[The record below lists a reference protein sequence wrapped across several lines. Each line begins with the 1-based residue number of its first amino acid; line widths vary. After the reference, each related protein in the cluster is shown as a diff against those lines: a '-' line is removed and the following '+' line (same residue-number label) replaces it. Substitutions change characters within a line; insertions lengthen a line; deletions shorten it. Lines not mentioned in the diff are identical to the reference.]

1 MLRSAYRRPGCKHTP
16 RPRWS
21 MRLPRS
27 AAPAGPKAGSAQTP
41 PADARRRPSV
51 DVELVALGVPQRD
64 RVVVKALLEFLAQVA
79 EQRGAEVTQPPGL
92 GVHALL
98 AGLDREVP
106 PAAGVDVEVEA
117 VADGLAVGHDLDPD
131 ARSGAIRIDDG
142 VRAPA
147 EPGLGQPDVAPPVVP
162 GDKAGR
168 RRFQHVA
175 QGLGPEAGQRLG
187 VADAVDDEL
196 VPDSHGSPL
205 VRPRPRRT
213 ARQVCRGPTTV
224 RSDRSGTGSQ
234 EGGRAAARSPTPVV
248 RGRQV
253 ARNHFTGPDRA
264 ACIAAIAPGQG
275 G

>member
-1 MLRSAYRRPGCKHTP
+1 MPGGYP
-16 RPRWS
+16 
-21 MRLPRS
+21 
-27 AAPAGPKAGSAQTP
+27 
-41 PADARRRPSV
+41 RRRPPRCYALSRTMITIRRLPARSPSEAIGAASDPTVLAACFRRQNPVSAHSPAKTQKSALV
-51 DVELVALGVPQRD
+51 DIELVALGIPQRD
-64 RVVVKALLEFLAQVA
+64 RVVVKALLEFLAQIA
-79 EQRGAEVTQPPGL
+79 QQRGAEVAQPPGL

-131 ARSGAIRIDDG
+131 ARSGAIRIDDA

-168 RRFQHVA
+168 RRLQHVA
-175 QGLGPEAGQRLG
+175 QGLGPEAGQLLG

-196 VPDSHGSPL
+196 VSDSHGSPL

-213 ARQVCRGPTTV
+213 TRQVCRGPTTV
-224 RSDRSGTGSQ
+224 LGPRRVWKPPELCPTWS
-234 EGGRAAARSPTPVV
+234 ANLSPK
-248 RGRQV
+248 
-253 ARNHFTGPDRA
+253 
-264 ACIAAIAPGQG
+264 
-275 G
+275 

>member
-79 EQRGAEVTQPPGL
+79 KQRGAEVAQPPGL
-92 GVHALL
+92 GVHAVL
-98 AGLDREVP
+98 AGLVREVP
-106 PAAGVDVEVEA
+106 PAAGVDVEMKA
-117 VADGLAVGHDLDPD
+117 VADGLAVGHNLDPD
-131 ARSGAIRIDDG
+131 ARSGAIRIDDA

-147 EPGLGQPDVAPPVVP
+147 EPGLGQSDVAPPVVP
-162 GDKAGR
+162 GDKAR
-168 RRFQHVA
+168 RRRLQHVA
-175 QGLGPEAGQRLG
+175 QGLSPEAGQLLG

-196 VPDSHGSPL
+196 VSDSHGSPL
-205 VRPRPRRT
+205 VRPPLRR
-213 ARQVCRGPTTV
+213 AAQQVCRGPTTV
-224 RSDRSGTGSQ
+224 RRDRSGTGCTTHSWRLHI
-234 EGGRAAARSPTPVV
+234 GAGY
-248 RGRQV
+248 
-253 ARNHFTGPDRA
+253 
-264 ACIAAIAPGQG
+264 
-275 G
+275 